1 MKKMLMLL
9 VAVTVVGCSVTQG
22 EDATDIDGDVAAAI
36 ADINRQFM
44 DCVSQGD
51 ADLCASLFTD
61 DALYGAPNLP
71 FAQGRAAIRDAWEK
85 EIEAGMKSL
94 RLMTDEVGSF
104 GDTAHEVGRYVV
116 EGSDDVHLDHGK
128 YIVLWKRTSEGWR
141 AHREVFNSDM
151 ASGPQD

>member
-1 MKKMLMLL
+1 MKKILMLL
-9 VAVTVVGCSVTQG
+9 VAVGCLGTDG
-22 EDATDIDGDVAAAI
+22 ENEVDSDDNILEAI
-36 ADINRQFM
+36 NDINRQFM
-44 DCVSQGD
+44 DCVSMGD
-51 ADLCASLFTD
+51 ADLCSSLFTE

-71 FAQGRAAIRDAWEK
+71 FAEGRAAIRDAWEK
-85 EIEAGMKSL
+85 EIETGMKSL
-94 RLMTDEVGSF
+94 RLMTNEVENF